1 MARPPSPSQ
10 AARLARGLLDRR
22 LPGPRRTTVRAQ
34 VSRAERIAKCIYR
47 RWQVGP
53 YQWQVKHLRWY
64 LEHATKTFAPLTR
77 YGYWLTVR
85 VLVIALAKDQDWL
98 PRLRGP
104 WQSASHS
111 EAKNSRSGRPLKIPT

>member
-1 MARPPSPSQ
+1 MARPASPRQ

-22 LPGPRRTTVRAQ
+22 LPGPRRTTVPGQ
-34 VSRAERIAKCIYR
+34 VHRAERIAKRIYR

-64 LEHATKTFAPLTR
+64 LEHVTRTFAPTTR

-85 VLVIALAKDQDWL
+85 VLVIALDREADWL
-98 PRLRGP
+98 PRLQGP
-104 WQSASHS
+104 WTRFA
-111 EAKNSRSGRPLKIPT
+111 ETGTPRTGRPLKRPT